1 MVKHKRG
8 FFMTKSMWRKR
19 RKTLLKIAE
28 FSAGN
33 IVIGGVPKPGAEIP
47 SHIALIATDMVM
59 CAAIYEEYFSERIS
73 EHSILEILG
82 KAGIL
87 IAVAGGGGYAIAK
100 SASGLVAEVTNFF
113 GPIGWIASGILAA
126 GGTALLGLFWMTV
139 VDWAY
144 RKQVTLKDAA
154 LAISKK
160 RHLEKGI
167 L

>member
-1 MVKHKRG
+1 MS
-8 FFMTKSMWRKR
+8 KSFWGKR
-19 RKTLLKIAE
+19 RRVLLKIAE

-59 CAAIYEEYFSERIS
+59 CAMIYEEYFSESIS

-87 IAVAGGGGYAIAK
+87 LVVAGGGGYAIAK
-100 SASGLVAEVTNFF
+100 SASGFVAEATNFL
-113 GPIGWIASGILAA
+113 GPIGWITSGILAA
-126 GGTALLGLFWMTV
+126 GGTALIGLLWMTI

-144 RKQVTLKDAA
+144 RKQVTLKEVA
-154 LAISKK
+154 LTISQKASV
-160 RHLEKGI
+160 
-167 L
+167 

>member
-1 MVKHKRG
+1 MS
-8 FFMTKSMWRKR
+8 KSIWGKR
-19 RKTLLKIAE
+19 RKVLLKIAE

-33 IVIGGVPKPGAEIP
+33 VVIGGAPKPGAEIP

-59 CAAIYEEYFSERIS
+59 CAMIHEEYFSESIS

-87 IAVAGGGGYAIAK
+87 LVVAGGGGYAIAK
-100 SASGLVAEVTNFF
+100 SASGLIAEVANFFF
-113 GPIGWIASGILAA
+113 GPIGWITSGMLAA
-126 GGTALLGLFWMTV
+126 GGTALLGLLWMTI

-154 LAISKK
+154 LAISRKTA
-160 RHLEKGI
+160 I
-167 L
+167 

>member
-1 MVKHKRG
+1 MS
-8 FFMTKSMWRKR
+8 KSMWNKR

-59 CAAIYEEYFSERIS
+59 CAMIYEEYFSESIS

-82 KAGIL
+82 KTGIL
-87 IAVAGGGGYAIAK
+87 LAVAGGGGYALAK
-100 SASGLVAEVTNFF
+100 SASGLIAEVTNFL
-113 GPIGWIASGILAA
+113 GPIGWITSGILAA
-126 GGTALLGLFWMTV
+126 GGTALLGLLWMTI

-154 LAISKK
+154 LAISRRALTK
-160 RHLEKGI
+160 RW
-167 L
+167 

>member
-1 MVKHKRG
+1 MSKG
-8 FFMTKSMWRKR
+8 LWRKR
-19 RKTLLKIAE
+19 RKVLLKIAE

-33 IVIGGVPKPGAEIP
+33 VVIGGTPKPGAEIP

-59 CAAIYEEYFSERIS
+59 CAMIYEEYFSERIS

-87 IAVAGGGGYAIAK
+87 LVVAGGGGYAIAK
-100 SASGLVAEVTNFF
+100 SAAGLIAEVTNFF
-113 GPIGWIASGILAA
+113 GPIGWITSGILAA
-126 GGTALLGLFWMTV
+126 GETVILGLIWTTI

-154 LAISKK
+154 LAISRKTV
-160 RHLEKGI
+160 I
-167 L
+167 